1 MLLVRNQ
8 NPFGIS
14 RVNEAA
20 VVNNTTPVQRLI
32 KAASNE
38 GSLIDTAGLASPLA
52 SINYDSHMMRLM
64 TGSHAGR

>member
-1 MLLVRNQ
+1 MLPLVNP
-8 NPFGIS
+8 NPFGIN
-14 RVNEAA
+14 RVNEGA
-20 VVNNTTPVQRLI
+20 VVNNTAPVQPLI